1 MTEVRINLY
10 SDTQTKPTP
19 EMRAAMAA
27 AEVGDEQ
34 RGEDPSVNRL
44 TAMTAELLGKEA
56 AVFLPSGTMCNQIA
70 VLLHCRPG
78 DEILT
83 DRTSHIVNAEAGGA
97 AALAGAMV
105 RTLDGVHGVFSAEQL
120 EEGVRAKSR
129 HAPRS
134 RLVAVEQTS
143 NQGGGTVWPL
153 ATLGEVAAVARRHGL
168 ALHMD
173 GARLL
178 NATVASGVTA
188 AEFAQPFDT
197 VWVDL
202 SKGLGCPVGAV
213 LAGSSEA
220 IGEAWQWKQRLGGAM
235 RQAGVIAAA
244 GIYAL
249 EHHVERLAEDH
260 ANARHFAERIATVV
274 RNITAQVRQYLVTKT
289 LISAATGF
297 LIFLIL
303 WILGVD
309 FPLLWGFLAF
319 LLNFIPNIGSL
330 LAVFLPFLLSLLQ
343 FDTLTRPI
351 LALILME
358 TVQIVMGNVIE
369 PRMMAFSLNLSPLL
383 VLVSLIFW
391 GSLWGIVGMVLAVPL
406 TATVKIFLE
415 NIEPLRPVAVL
426 MGGEIKAKGGKD

>member
-10 SDTQTKPTP
+10 SDTQTRPTAA
-19 EMRAAMAA
+19 MRAAMAA

-44 TAMTAELLGKEA
+44 TAMAAELLDKEA
-56 AVFLPSGTMCNQIA
+56 ALFLPSGTMCNQIA
-70 VLLHCRPG
+70 ILLHCRPG

-105 RTLDGVHGVFSAEQL
+105 RTLDGVHGVFSAQQL
-120 EEGVRAKSR
+120 EDGVRAERR

-143 NQGGGTVWPL
+143 NAGGGTVWPL
-153 ATLGEVAAVARRHGL
+153 ATLSEVADVARRHGL

-178 NATVASGVTA
+178 NATVASGVSA
-188 AEFAQPFDT
+188 AEFARPFDT

-213 LAGSSEA
+213 LAGESA
-220 IGEAWQWKQRLGGAM
+220 LIGEAWQWKQRLGGAM

-249 EHHVERLAEDH
+249 EHHVDRMAEDH
-260 ANARHFAERIATVV
+260 ANARRFAEGIATIPGVAV
-274 RNITAQVRQYLVTKT
+274 EPERIETNMVFFDV
-289 LISAATGF
+289 AASG
-297 LIFLIL
+297 
-303 WILGVD
+303 
-309 FPLLWGFLAF
+309 
-319 LLNFIPNIGSL
+319 
-330 LAVFLPFLLSLLQ
+330 
-343 FDTLTRPI
+343 
-351 LALILME
+351 
-358 TVQIVMGNVIE
+358 
-369 PRMMAFSLNLSPLL
+369 
-383 VLVSLIFW
+383 
-391 GSLWGIVGMVLAVPL
+391 L
-406 TATVKIFLE
+406 TAAELSERLAGQGVRIGASSRTRLRAVTHLDVTTADIEEAVEAVRTVIGEAGPRQK
-415 NIEPLRPVAVL
+415 VA
-426 MGGEIKAKGGKD
+426 GTGT